1 MLSHPLTFL
10 VGYLVVTFILAF
22 AGLGPLVVF
31 ISMTFRRRMEKR
43 FTEGVYLGA
52 AIAAWGFMILHYLLY
67 LRGYGVSDWSRL
79 FVEIF
84 YPPKFF

>member
-22 AGLGPLVVF
+22 AVLGPAVVF
-31 ISMTFRRRMEKR
+31 AVTMFVRRMEKR

-52 AIAAWGFMILHYLLY
+52 AITAFGFMILHYLLY
-67 LRGYGVSDWSRL
+67 LRGYSISSFSRL
-79 FVEIF
+79 FSDIF
-84 YPPKFF
+84 YPPQYF